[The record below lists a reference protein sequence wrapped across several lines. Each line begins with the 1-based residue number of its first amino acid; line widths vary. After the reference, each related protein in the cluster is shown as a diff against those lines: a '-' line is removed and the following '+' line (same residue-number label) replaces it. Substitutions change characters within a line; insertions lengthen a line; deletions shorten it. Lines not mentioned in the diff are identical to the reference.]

1 MSSAEPSGWM
11 VRQRSS
17 EITSLQEVIS
27 GRQQQ
32 FSRSTDGDRRELHKP
47 AIIEISPEASLALR
61 AGALLTNQNNA
72 HTHTVTHIII
82 LVYNVH
88 VYMQTCDHTGYV
100 GHLYD

>member
-72 HTHTVTHIII
+72 LVTHTHTVTHIII
-82 LVYNVH
+82 LVYI
-88 VYMQTCDHTGYV
+88 QCTCDHTGYV